1 METYILLAKLTAEGR
16 KTVQERPDRVTEVN
30 QDVEAMG
37 AKVVSQWAVLGPYDF
52 ISVVEA
58 PDNETIA
65 QVSLALGGRGTVELL
80 TLPAISLPHR

>member
-1 METYILLAKLTAEGR
+1 MQTYILLAKLTAQGR